1 MGLKRILPALARAHS
16 VETALDEARHDTDFA
31 VVEGVRIPL
40 LAELLEQRDGPTA
53 LLVITATSRESE
65 SVQAALS
72 SYLPEAHVLGFP
84 AWETL
89 PHERLSPSAETV
101 GARIRTLRRLRTWSA
116 ERDAHLIVVASVR
129 AALQPI
135 APGLAEVAPLELR
148 TGGRGYALDEIA
160 TRLVE
165 LAYTRVDLVTR
176 RGEFALRGGILDVFP
191 PDAEHPVRADF
202 FGDELEQLRAF
213 SVADQRSLPGDLAGV
228 ELPPSREMLLTD
240 AVRQRAR
247 EMQSEFPT
255 LQQMLAKIAEGIPV
269 EGMESLACVPVHRGS
284 V

>member
-101 GARIRTLRRLRTWSA
+101 GAR
-116 ERDAHLIVVASVR
+116 E
-129 AALQPI
+129 
-135 APGLAEVAPLELR
+135 
-148 TGGRGYALDEIA
+148 
-160 TRLVE
+160 
-165 LAYTRVDLVTR
+165 
-176 RGEFALRGGILDVFP
+176 
-191 PDAEHPVRADF
+191 
-202 FGDELEQLRAF
+202 
-213 SVADQRSLPGDLAGV
+213 
-228 ELPPSREMLLTD
+228 
-240 AVRQRAR
+240 
-247 EMQSEFPT
+247 
-255 LQQMLAKIAEGIPV
+255 
-269 EGMESLACVPVHRGS
+269 
-284 V
+284 